1 MFHAAVMQNITF
13 VLVHSVELGP
23 LPHPVLHTSAG
34 LLTSFTHYR
43 Q

>member
-23 LPHPVLHTSAG
+23 LPPLLHTSAG